1 MSHSSVEIVRVV
13 WRRLLV
19 VSHCFCKR
27 KRERERERER
37 EKEEGEGEGR
47 GRETEGERKGEKV
60 GEREGGREK
69 KISCTCNSKKVLSNV
84 KALFQGIVHSL
95 QYYAVG

>member
-27 KRERERERER
+27 KREREREREKR
-37 EKEEGEGEGR
+37 KKERGKGEEGRQRER
-47 GRETEGERKGEKV
+47 GRERKWERGREGER
-60 GEREGGREK
+60 
-69 KISCTCNSKKVLSNV
+69 SCTCNSKKVLSNV